1 MSARVQAALVGAFIA
16 LPFQAVQLALAVGHE
31 RVAASFQALGVAN
44 LVLLIGVCALAADF
58 PLAKRRGRAA
68 LVGIGI
74 PMLLPGPTVLDG
86 LVSAMN
92 PTDAL
97 AWAPFLV
104 LNLLLLMM
112 LGCAEA
118 GIYLMATRPRPTP

>member
-1 MSARVQAALVGAFIA
+1 MIA
-16 LPFQAVQLALAVGHE
+16 LPFQAIQLALTVSHAPAGV
-31 RVAASFQALGVAN
+31 SFQALGVAN
-44 LVLLIGVCALAADF
+44 LFLLIGVCALAADF
-58 PLAKRRGRAA
+58 PLAKRSGRAA

-86 LVSAMN
+86 LVSTMS

-97 AWAPFLV
+97 ALTPFLF
-104 LNLLLLMM
+104 LNVLLLTM

-118 GIYLMATRPRPTP
+118 GIYLMATRPRPQA